1 LIPATAGGLTAALI
15 LRLLTGIFLAGVYPV
30 GMKIVATWT
39 KADRGLGIGL
49 LVAALTLGSALPHL
63 LNLFGGV
70 GDWRRVLYLAAGL
83 AALGAL
89 IAALFIQEGP
99 YRSIA
104 PKFNWRYVG
113 QIWQERD
120 LVLVNLGYLGHMWEL
135 YAMWTWA
142 PIFLAAS
149 FAAAGVDA
157 RWASLAAFGMIAA
170 GGVGSWWAG
179 ALADRFGRTTLTI
192 ASLAI
197 SGICALTVGFFFG
210 GNPWLVAFICLIW
223 GFAVVADS
231 AQFSAALSEL
241 SRPAYVGTALTL
253 QTSFGFLLTLVSIR
267 LVPWIEPWVGWS
279 GAFAV
284 LALGPLLGILAMAA
298 LRVSPA
304 VAHLA
309 GGRG

>member
-1 LIPATAGGLTAALI
+1 
-15 LRLLTGIFLAGVYPV
+15 
-30 GMKIVATWT
+30 MKIMATWT
-39 KADRGLGIGL
+39 KEDRGLGIGL

-63 LNLFGGV
+63 LNGFGGV

-83 AALGAL
+83 SAVGAL

-99 YRSIA
+99 YRVDA

-135 YAMWTWA
+135 YAVWTWA
-142 PIFLAAS
+142 PIFLTAS
-149 FAAAGVDA
+149 FAAAGVNA
-157 RWASLAAFGMIAA
+157 RWASLTAFGMIAA

-192 ASLAI
+192 TSLAI
-197 SGICALTVGFFFG
+197 SGGCALTVGFFFG

-267 LVPWIEPWVGWS
+267 LIPWVELWVGWS
-279 GAFAV
+279 WAFAL
-284 LALGPLLGILAMAA
+284 LALGPLLGILAMVA
-298 LRVSPA
+298 LRISPA

-309 GGRG
+309 GGKG